1 MQQLFHILDHWKK
14 YYTRLILSVA
24 ALLLFTALVAAPA
37 SATGVYQMPSSPGD
51 RSRVLDEAEVL
62 SRATEGKI
70 SNDLNNL
77 AKTTGN
83 EVRFV
88 TIRRLDYGETIDSF
102 TDGLFE
108 KWFPTPDDQGNQ
120 TLLVMDTLTNNT
132 AMRTGDRV
140 KSILSEEIA
149 DSVASETV
157 LVPLRN
163 GEAKY
168 NQAFSD
174 ASDRLV
180 AVLSGKPDPGAPQ
193 IADNIQVE
201 GTFTKA
207 EETDQGN
214 ATIWVVGLLIA
225 ATVIPMATYY
235 WYQSMGS

>member
-1 MQQLFHILDHWKK
+1 LEKILH
-14 YYTRLILSVA
+14 A
-24 ALLLFTALVAAPA
+24 ANFISRGAIAVYR
-37 SATGVYQMPSSPGD
+37 TGSSTSK
-51 RSRVLDEAEVL
+51 RYWRVLDEAEVL

-174 ASDRLV
+174 ASDR
-180 AVLSGKPDPGAPQ
+180 
-193 IADNIQVE
+193 
-201 GTFTKA
+201 
-207 EETDQGN
+207 
-214 ATIWVVGLLIA
+214 
-225 ATVIPMATYY
+225 
-235 WYQSMGS
+235 

>member
-1 MQQLFHILDHWKK
+1 
-14 YYTRLILSVA
+14 
-24 ALLLFTALVAAPA
+24 
-37 SATGVYQMPSSPGD
+37 MPSSPSD
-51 RSRVLDEAEVL
+51 RTRVLDEAEVL

-70 SNDLNNL
+70 SNALNNL
-77 AKTTGN
+77 AKDTGN

-108 KWFPTPDDQGNQ
+108 KWFPTPDDQANQ

-132 AMRTGDRV
+132 AIRTGDKV
-140 KSILSEEIA
+140 KSILADEIA

-193 IADNIQVE
+193 IADNIQIE
-201 GTFTKA
+201 GTFKKA

-225 ATVIPMATYY
+225 ATVIPMATYF
-235 WYQSMGS
+235 WYQAMGS